1 MAEQR
6 EAEESVLMDVEA
18 AVAGSE
24 RAKMPVD
31 RTFRRYGQDQPM
43 LLAPDIRDWPPAD
56 GEDLDLRLR
65 PRDHATRSLERRCH
79 DDIALAFLTAQQP
92 PDFARDQPVA
102 DPPTRSPGS

>member
-18 AVAGSE
+18 AVAGSG
-24 RAKMPVD
+24 RPKVPVNK
-31 RTFRRYGQDQPM
+31 TFRQYGQDQPM

-65 PRDHATRSLERRCH
+65 PRDHVTRSLERRCH
-79 DDIALAFLTAQQP
+79 DDIALAFLTAQQA
-92 PDFARDQPVA
+92 PDFA
-102 DPPTRSPGS
+102 